1 MGSIAQWF
9 TLFAYSLPELFGFGI
24 ALALLA
30 TNARAGAARRLGMIG
45 IGAMLCVSLLGLGL
59 GIYQQILIANANA
72 AGDHVSIQRMFSIL
86 SAVRIALNLISMGG
100 LLAVVW
106 GLCTATRAVANE
118 DDNLNA
124 P

>member
-1 MGSIAQWF
+1 MGSMVQWV
-9 TLFAYSLPELFGFGI
+9 TLLAYSLPELFGLGI
-24 ALALLA
+24 ALALL
-30 TNARAGAARRLGMIG
+30 TTTARPGPARRLGLIG
-45 IGAMLCVSLLGLGL
+45 IGAMLGVSLLGLGL
-59 GIYQQILIANANA
+59 GIYQQILIANA

-86 SAVRIALNLISMGG
+86 SAVRIALNLVSLGG

-118 DDNLNA
+118 DDRLES

>member
-1 MGSIAQWF
+1 MGSMVQWL
-9 TLFAYSLPELFGFGI
+9 TIFAYSLPELFGLGI

-30 TNARAGAARRLGMIG
+30 TSARPGPARRLGLIG

-59 GIYQQILIANANA
+59 GIYQQILIANA

-86 SAVRIALNLISMGG
+86 SAVRIALNLVSMGG

-106 GLCTATRAVANE
+106 GLCSATRAVAKE
-118 DDNLNA
+118 DDNLKA

>member
-1 MGSIAQWF
+1 MGSMMQWL
-9 TLFAYSLPELFGFGI
+9 TIFAYSLPELFGLGI

-30 TNARAGAARRLGMIG
+30 TTARPGPARRLGLLG
-45 IGAMLCVSLLGLGL
+45 IGVMLCVSLLGLAL
-59 GIYQQILIANANA
+59 GIYQQILIANA

-106 GLCTATRAVANE
+106 GLCTATRTVANE
-118 DDNLNA
+118 DDNLKA